1 MKRTKYMAAAM
12 LVGFCIGCSDNKVSE
27 SSTTT
32 AAEKDKAAAQAAML
46 KKVCES
52 VPNHMGPPIEC

>member
-1 MKRTKYMAAAM
+1 MAAAM